1 MSVIGWILMFAGLAT
16 VIVLISWLD
25 DGDEQA

>member
-1 MSVIGWILMFAGLAT
+1 MSVIGWILMFAGLAI